1 MLSLDDFDYHLP
13 DKLIAQQ
20 PAKHRDQSR
29 LMVLDRTRR
38 TISNKRFSDI
48 ETLLQPSDILVVND
62 TKVFP
67 ALLVGRKETGGKAEV
82 LLLGYPS
89 RDSLGHGLACECLIK
104 ASKRPRVGTV
114 IFFDES
120 FYGEVGA
127 LSNGRARMIFH
138 CNGNFDET
146 VHRLGYMPLPPY
158 IKRDE
163 KDILSCDDRLRYQTV
178 YAEKIGAV
186 AAPTAGLHFSPE
198 LIRRLTETGIEL
210 VPITLH
216 VGYGTFLPVR
226 VKEICKH
233 VMHSE
238 WYEISEDAA
247 RKINEAKERG
257 KRIIAVGTTSVRT
270 LEYASD
276 DKGHIAH
283 GAGECDLFIF
293 PGYQFKVVQAM
304 ITNFHLPRSTLIM
317 LASAFAGREL
327 LLEAYE
333 IAVQSGYR
341 FYSYGDGML
350 IV

>member
-20 PAKHRDQSR
+20 PVEQRDQSR
-29 LMVLDRTRR
+29 LMVLDRTSCI
-38 TISNKRFSDI
+38 ISHKRFSDI
-48 ETLLQPSDILVVND
+48 ETLLHPSDILVVND

-67 ALLVGRKETGGKAEV
+67 ARLVGRKETGGKAEV

-89 RDSLGHGLACECLIK
+89 RESLGHDLACECLIK
-104 ASKRPRVGTV
+104 ASKRPREGTV

-120 FYGEVGA
+120 LYGEISV
-127 LSNGRARMIFH
+127 LRNGCARMIFH
-138 CNGNFDET
+138 CNGDFDEIL
-146 VHRLGYMPLPPY
+146 HRLGYMPLPPY
-158 IKRDE
+158 IRRDT
-163 KDILSCDDRLRYQTV
+163 KDISPCDDELCYQTV
-178 YAEKIGAV
+178 YAEKTGAV
-186 AAPTAGLHFSPE
+186 AAPTAGLHFSSE
-198 LIRRLTETGIEL
+198 LIRRIMEKGIEL

-226 VKEICKH
+226 VKDICKH

-238 WYEISEDAA
+238 WYEISEDTA

-257 KRIIAVGTTSVRT
+257 QRIVAVGTTSVRT

-276 DKGHIAH
+276 DKGCVSP
-283 GAGECDLFIF
+283 GAGQCDLFIF

-317 LASAFAGREL
+317 LASAFAGREF

-333 IAVQSGYR
+333 AAVQLGYR
-341 FYSYGDGML
+341 FYSYGDGMF

>member
-1 MLSLDDFDYHLP
+1 M
-13 DKLIAQQ
+13 
-20 PAKHRDQSR
+20 
-29 LMVLDRTRR
+29 MLDRGRR
-38 TISNKRFSDI
+38 TISHKRFSDI
-48 ETLLQPSDILVVND
+48 ETLLYPSDVLVVND

-67 ALLVGRKETGGKAEV
+67 ARLVGRKETGGKAEV

-104 ASKRPRVGTV
+104 ASKRPREGAV

-120 FYGEVGA
+120 LYGEVSA
-127 LSNGRARMIFH
+127 LSNGRAGMIFH
-138 CNGNFDET
+138 CKGDFDEI

-158 IKRDE
+158 IKRDA
-163 KDILSCDDRLRYQTV
+163 KDILPCDDRLRYQTV

-198 LIRRLTETGIEL
+198 LICRLTEKGIEL
-210 VPITLH
+210 IPITLH

-233 VMHSE
+233 VMHAE
-238 WYEISEDAA
+238 WYEISENAA
-247 RKINEAKERG
+247 HKINEAKDRG

-270 LEYASD
+270 LEYAAD
-276 DKGHIAH
+276 DQGCVSP
-283 GAGECDLFIF
+283 GAGQCDLFIF

-317 LASAFAGREL
+317 LTSAFASREF

-333 IAVQSGYR
+333 LAVQLGYR

>member
-1 MLSLDDFDYHLP
+1 MLSIDDFDYHLP
-13 DKLIAQQ
+13 GELIAQQ
-20 PAKHRDQSR
+20 PMEQRDQSR
-29 LMVLDRTRR
+29 LMVLDCARR
-38 TISNKRFSDI
+38 AIAHKRFSDI
-48 ETLLQPSDILVVND
+48 ETLLEPSDVLVVND

-67 ALLVGRKETGGKAEV
+67 ARLVGRKETGGNADV

-89 RDSLGHGLACECLIK
+89 RDRLGHGLACECLIK
-104 ASKRPRVGTV
+104 ASKRPRAGTV
-114 IFFDES
+114 IVFDES
-120 FYGEVGA
+120 LYGEVSA
-127 LSNGRARMIFH
+127 VSNGRARMIFH
-138 CNGNFDET
+138 CNGNFDEI

-158 IKRDE
+158 IRRDE
-163 KDILSCDDRLRYQTV
+163 EGTLLCDDRLRYQTV

-198 LIRRLTETGIEL
+198 LIRRLTEKGIEI

-247 RKINEAKERG
+247 HKINEARKSG

-270 LEYASD
+270 LEYAAN
-276 DKGHIAH
+276 DKGRVAP
-283 GAGECDLFIF
+283 GAGPCDLFIF
-293 PGYQFKVVQAM
+293 PGYQFKVVRAM

-317 LASAFAGREL
+317 LASAFAGREF

-333 IAVQSGYR
+333 AAVQLGYR